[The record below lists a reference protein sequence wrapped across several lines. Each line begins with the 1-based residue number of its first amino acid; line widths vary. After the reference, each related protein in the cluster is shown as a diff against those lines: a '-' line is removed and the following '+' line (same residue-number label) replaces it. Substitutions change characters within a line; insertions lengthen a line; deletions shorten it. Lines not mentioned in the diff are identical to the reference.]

1 MNSLKLG
8 SGSGDEAD
16 RILVTGGLGFLGSAF
31 VRRFVLRGHDVSIID
46 VGTYAA
52 DPRRLE
58 KADVPILKVDVA
70 SAGSIDAIR
79 NLRPDV
85 IVHAAAETH
94 VTRSEGAAES
104 FFKTN
109 VEGTERVL
117 EAAAAFGVR
126 LVIYVSTDE
135 VYGPCPGEPFKEDEK
150 EPGEGLATSPYARS
164 KALAD
169 DVATA
174 FSHRVPIIVVRPTNC
189 FGPWQHPEK
198 AIPRWVTRG
207 LSGERLPVWGDGLYV
222 RDWMYMDDLCS
233 AIEILVERGEAGQTY
248 NAGPSAAPVT
258 NLAIAA
264 AIGRLTGG
272 GEGAVYLT
280 EYDRLDH
287 DRRYAVNSSRLRG
300 LGWSPRVD
308 MEEGLSRTVDWYRRH
323 QLWWVGHRSAAESL
337 YQDEAARDH

>member
-8 SGSGDEAD
+8 SGGGDEAD

-117 EAAAAFGVR
+117 EAAAAIGVR
-126 LVIYVSTDE
+126 LVIHVSTDE

-169 DVATA
+169 DVAA
-174 FSHRVPIIVVRPTNC
+174 AYSHRVPIIVVRPTNC

-198 AIPRWVTRG
+198 AIPRWMVRAI
-207 LSGERLPVWGDGLYV
+207 SGERLPVWGDGNHI
-222 RDWMYMDDLCS
+222 RDWMYSEDLCT
-233 AIEILVERGEAGQTY
+233 AIEMIIQRGEPAHTY
-248 NAGPSAAPVT
+248 NVGPEGESTPNIDIATTIADLAGRNSDS
-258 NLAIAA
+258 
-264 AIGRLTGG
+264 
-272 GEGAVYLT
+272 VYLT
-280 EYDRLDH
+280 AYDRPEH
-287 DRRYAVNSSRLRG
+287 DRRYAIDASKVRVLGWRAEGTLTQRLLETFEWYRAHEDWWSALRG
-300 LGWSPRVD
+300 D
-308 MEEGLSRTVDWYRRH
+308 
-323 QLWWVGHRSAAESL
+323 AETI
-337 YQDEAARDH
+337 YDDVQEQ